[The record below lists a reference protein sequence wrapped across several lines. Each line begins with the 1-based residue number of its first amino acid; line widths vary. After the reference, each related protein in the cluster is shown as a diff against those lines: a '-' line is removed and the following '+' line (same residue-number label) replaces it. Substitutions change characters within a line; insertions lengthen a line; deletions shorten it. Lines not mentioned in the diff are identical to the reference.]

1 MADNQLAIDSL
12 RVLEEHEIRI
22 TNLEQIAREQ
32 AELEV
37 RIAKLELK
45 LISKKNRKFQNKCIQ
60 IAMEILDEGP
70 IIEYRPPFLNGLEF
84 DAFFKKHRIALEV
97 QGAQHRLHNTGW
109 YKDVKKL
116 EDIVNRDRLKR
127 CMCQDNGIFL
137 LEDNSPKVDLY
148 CSVDK
153 EGEHQTDTYWVF
165 GSHCPLCRENHMSL
179 QEPGIPYDDV
189 LKAYSGNSELI
200 QKLKTRCFTSPIPW
214 NNVLILP
221 DKSVRIISRGGIT
234 IIGLGGVTVICLGG
248 GGVIGLRIVSLWG
261 GGVITRRDGAIVSLG
276 GG

>member
-22 TNLEQIAREQ
+22 MNLERIAREQ

-45 LISKKNRKFQNKCIQ
+45 LVSKKNRKFQNKCIQ

-116 EDIVNRDRLKR
+116 EDIVNRDRKKR

-137 LEDNSPKVDLY
+137 LE
-148 CSVDK
+148 
-153 EGEHQTDTYWVF
+153 
-165 GSHCPLCRENHMSL
+165 
-179 QEPGIPYDDV
+179 
-189 LKAYSGNSELI
+189 
-200 QKLKTRCFTSPIPW
+200 
-214 NNVLILP
+214 
-221 DKSVRIISRGGIT
+221 
-234 IIGLGGVTVICLGG
+234 
-248 GGVIGLRIVSLWG
+248 
-261 GGVITRRDGAIVSLG
+261 
-276 GG
+276 